1 MASRLRSS
9 RFAIDSAAHSV
20 GRTRWSRIG
29 TPSQPHCRTALVM
42 CRWAITNVPSGTRK
56 TQRITSSSAAGGC
69 SGTPAQP
76 SQQFGT
82 PNNAVIFSNEEQLR
96 RLLANRVAAEAD
108 LQEARRLIEE
118 LEMGFPSN
126 PIDQA
131 NYWLSLEEA
140 QRLIRC
146 CENYIAYIDS
156 RIALLRG

>member
-1 MASRLRSS
+1 M
-9 RFAIDSAAHSV
+9 
-20 GRTRWSRIG
+20 
-29 TPSQPHCRTALVM
+29 
-42 CRWAITNVPSGTRK
+42 
-56 TQRITSSSAAGGC
+56 
-69 SGTPAQP
+69 
-76 SQQFGT
+76 
-82 PNNAVIFSNEEQLR
+82 IFSNEEQLR